1 MRYRAV
7 KIAAIGYELPAQVVT
22 SRELEARLGTVY
34 KRLHLQP
41 GQLEALTGIRER
53 RWWPSGQTMAG
64 GATAAGRKALAA
76 SGLAIEEIGVLIYA
90 AVCRDNLEPAT
101 ACAVADGLGIG
112 KHAHVYDVSNACLAV
127 INGVMQVANAIEL
140 GQTRAGLVVACES
153 AREIVDITI
162 RQLLEARSLDDLRLK
177 LATLTGGSGAIGV
190 VVAHE
195 SLSPNGHRVIGG
207 VCRNDTSHHGL
218 CRWGP
223 ATGVSATAPME
234 MSTDA
239 TGLLQHGVALGV
251 ETWRVFLEEMG
262 WSPEQVERT
271 IMHQVGTPHRNTV
284 LKALGISPERDFQT
298 FEYLGNIGTVSL
310 PITAAI
316 AEERGVLEAGQR
328 VAFCGIGSG
337 LNCLMLGVEW

>member
-1 MRYRAV
+1 M
-7 KIAAIGYELPAQVVT
+7 
-22 SRELEARLGTVY
+22 
-34 KRLHLQP
+34 
-41 GQLEALTGIRER
+41 
-53 RWWPSGQTMAG
+53 
-64 GATAAGRKALAA
+64 
-76 SGLAIEEIGVLIYA
+76 
-90 AVCRDNLEPAT
+90 
-101 ACAVADGLGIG
+101 ADGLGIG

-127 INGVMQVANAIEL
+127 INGVMQVAGAIEL

-162 RQLLEARSLDDLRLK
+162 RQLLEARSLEDLRLK

-195 SLSPNGHRVIGG
+195 SLAPNGHRVIGG
-207 VCRNDTSHHGL
+207 ACRNDTSHYGL

-239 TGLLQHGVALGV
+239 TGLLEHGVALGV
-251 ETWRVFLEEMG
+251 ETWRAFLEEMG
-262 WSPEQVERT
+262 WSPEQVDRT
-271 IMHQVGTPHRNTV
+271 IMHQVGAPHRDTV
-284 LKALGISPERDFQT
+284 LKALGVSPERDFQT